1 MDINRFETLEA
12 HVVSLVEAFA
22 RVQEENEQL
31 RQDVKQLRDTLYT
44 QQKEL
49 ERLQP
54 EQEEL
59 TQLRVVMQTLQRE
72 REVIRQKLQQMLRTI
87 EWLEGYPHAD
97 DGTKT
102 RDGEELS

>member
-1 MDINRFETLEA
+1 MDMKRLETLEA

-22 RVQEENEQL
+22 RVQAENRQL
-31 RQDVKQLRDTLYT
+31 RQDIKQLGDTLQA

-54 EQEEL
+54 DQEEL

-72 REVIRQKLQQMLRTI
+72 RGVIRQKLQQMLLTI
-87 EWLEGYPHAD
+87 EWLEDHTHAD
-97 DGTKT
+97 EGTET
-102 RDGEELS
+102 RG